1 MSSDVQ
7 NVVGVYLVCS
17 WSVCTYVYDVWN
29 VVMYVQNA
37 VPVCVCLHLSK
48 PLQRLLPAQEGEQFK
63 TDFDGFHMREEMYT
77 NFPDA
82 HFYWRT
88 IFLVVRSST
97 VLGLAS

>member
-1 MSSDVQ
+1 
-7 NVVGVYLVCS
+7 
-17 WSVCTYVYDVWN
+17 
-29 VVMYVQNA
+29 MYVQNA